1 MVQYLS
7 LIIYEKPQKCVTI
20 QKREELVM
28 ENIRIKKLDCGVRVV
43 TEKINHVN
51 SAAIG
56 IWVRNGAVDE
66 YKEVAGISHFIEH
79 MMFKGTKK
87 RSARQIAEDIDKIG
101 GQMNAFTGKEATC
114 YYVKS
119 LNTHLFDG
127 AEVLLD
133 MLNESVFDSHEM
145 TKERKVICEEIKM
158 IEDQP
163 DDLAQDKV
171 MEMVFKGSPLG
182 NSVIGTPTSLKK
194 ITRPVITE
202 YKKKTYTRDSIVV
215 SVAGNIDEEK
225 IYAYLEDKFE
235 KLLPEKER
243 AAMDIGQNAPDCKVI
258 VKDIQQSH
266 ICMATKTIAL
276 DDPRYYSFAVL
287 NNVMG
292 GSMSSRLFQNIREEK
307 GLAYSVYSMN
317 SAFSTSGFYTIY
329 AGVSHDR
336 IGMAIDGI
344 KEELDKLDK
353 YGVTEEELSMSK
365 EQLKSSY
372 IFGQE
377 NVASRMFTI
386 GKNLLLLDKV
396 YTAEEVLEGID
407 QVSLESIDQIKPM
420 ICDTDNY
427 SAVCVTDK
435 RVNLKRMISKP

>member
-1 MVQYLS
+1 
-7 LIIYEKPQKCVTI
+7 
-20 QKREELVM
+20 M

-266 ICMATKTIAL
+266 ICMAIKTIAL

-420 ICDTDNY
+420 ICDTDSY

-435 RVNLKRMISKP
+435 RVNLKRMIK

>member
-243 AAMDIGQNAPDCKVI
+243 ATMDIGQNAPDCKVI

-396 YTAEEVLEGID
+396 YTAEEVLKGID
-407 QVSLESIDQIKPM
+407 RVSLESIDQIKPM

-435 RVNLKRMISKP
+435 RVNLKRMIK

>member
-1 MVQYLS
+1 
-7 LIIYEKPQKCVTI
+7 
-20 QKREELVM
+20 M

-171 MEMVFKGSPLG
+171 MEMVFRGSPLG

-407 QVSLESIDQIKPM
+407 QVSLESIDQIKHM